1 MKFLPL
7 ILSLIACQ
15 PGKIDVTNEA
25 GSNISKEDLSPITW
39 TDCSSNEG
47 DHPCDFTLKD
57 HLGND
62 VNLYEL
68 YGKPIVVD
76 FSTMWC
82 YYCQMAGYDV
92 KEIADLYSDEELIYI
107 TVLIENFGGSKPEQ
121 TDLAEWADHFG
132 LGDVSTPVLSGEE
145 QMMVASKEDGWYA
158 EAWPTF
164 YFIDDE
170 MRTKMYLRGWSA
182 ASINAGVES
191 IIQ

>member
-7 ILSLIACQ
+7 LLSLIACQ
-15 PGKIDVTNEA
+15 PGKVNVSNEA
-25 GSNISKEDLSPITW
+25 DSNTSKEDQSPITW
-39 TDCSSNEG
+39 TDCSSSEG

-68 YGKPIVVD
+68 YGKPVIVD

-82 YYCQMAGYDV
+82 YYCQLAGYDV
-92 KEIADLYSDEELIYI
+92 KEVADLYSEDDLVYI
-107 TVLIENFGGSKPEQ
+107 TVLVQNFGGTPPTQS
-121 TDLAEWADHFG
+121 DLVEWTNHFG
-132 LGDVSTPVLSGEE
+132 IGDISTPVLAGDQYMIATTPEE
-145 QMMVASKEDGWYA
+145 GWYV

-164 YFIDDE
+164 YFIDSE
-170 MRTKMYLRGWSA
+170 MTIKMYLRGYSEA
-182 ASINAGVES
+182 AVNAGIES